1 MLVQASIVFA
11 VLSILLLYIIVIKK
25 TKTLAQ
31 VLILFIIQVIIS
43 QIVYALFGLVEDEK
57 TYHATGL
64 KLMDSLN
71 AGEGYQNF
79 GVGPGKQS
87 FTYILGTIYFWF
99 GPYPIV
105 GMLVNALIMSSIP
118 PILVMACNNLGLS
131 KIANLSSWIFVF
143 MPSLVFWAP
152 GLRRESLA
160 FAIIALSILA
170 VSLVYKSKLI
180 PSFLLTLILI
190 YAIQITRQPLFLI
203 LLPGLLISFLLRPKA
218 NLLKNLLEGKNRIT
232 NFYIVNFLIIY
243 HSVFLYSALLQRSSM
258 INGYLIEVSK
268 PEFSTSVIGAS
279 WETNSS
285 FLGYSYNIFRAFSG
299 PPAWEWNSI
308 SMVIF
313 GIEGIT
319 YFLICITVIWSFIK
333 SKNYTKQ
340 IIILLSCSIP
350 LLLLSS
356 LVLANYGINSR
367 IRAHYLIPF
376 LPIGALFLQ
385 DVINF
390 MARKRNLRMLKIK
403 LKLLWGSN

>member
-1 MLVQASIVFA
+1 MLVQVSIVS
-11 VLSILLLYIIVIKK
+11 VVISILILYVIIIKK
-25 TKTLAQ
+25 TKTLPQ

-43 QIVYALFGLVEDEK
+43 QLVYALFGLVEDEK

-64 KLMDSLN
+64 ELMNSLN
-71 AGEGYQNF
+71 AVEGYQNF

-131 KIANLSSWIFVF
+131 KIANLTSWIFVF

-170 VSLVYKSKLI
+170 VSLAYKSKFTL
-180 PSFLLTLILI
+180 SFLLILILI
-190 YAIQITRQPLFLI
+190 YAIQTTRQPLFLV
-203 LLPGLLISFLLRPKA
+203 LLPGLLVSFLLQPKA
-218 NLLKNLLEGKNRIT
+218 NSLKNLLEGKDKIT
-232 NFYIVNFLIIY
+232 NFFIINFLIVL
-243 HSVFLYSALLQRSSM
+243 HSIFLYVAILSRSSM
-258 INGYLIEVSK
+258 INGYLKEVSNPK
-268 PEFSTSVIGAS
+268 FSTSVIGSS

-285 FLGYSYNIFRAFSG
+285 FLGYLYNTFRAFSG
-299 PPAWEWNSI
+299 PPVWEWNSI
-308 SMVIF
+308 SMLIF

-333 SKNYTKQ
+333 FKNYRKQ
-340 IIILLSCSIP
+340 IIVLLACSIP

-367 IRAHYLIPF
+367 VRTHYLIPL
-376 LPIGALFLQ
+376 LPIFALFLK
-385 DVINF
+385 DFINQKIN
-390 MARKRNLRMLKIK
+390 KRNLRKSQLKVK
-403 LKLLWGSN
+403 N